1 VVIAESPEF
10 RRALAMVERVAAS
23 DATILV
29 TGESGAGKEWIAR
42 HLHAASERRDRPF
55 VTVHCSAM
63 PSTLLESELF
73 GHVVGAFSGADRARA
88 GLLRQ
93 AAGGT
98 LVLDAI
104 ADLSLGTQAKLL
116 RVLQERCV
124 RPLGADEELPLEARV
139 IATTNR
145 NLETE
150 VAAHRFRE
158 DLYHRIHVIAI
169 DVPPLRARCEDILPL
184 AQQLMR
190 RAAWRSR
197 KPVRGL
203 TEDAA
208 RMLLE
213 HAWPG
218 NVRELENCIIH
229 AVAVCTGE
237 LIGPSD
243 LPPRVR
249 PLPPIGCIPEL
260 ASLAEMRARY
270 LRQAVALCRGNKS
283 MAARLLDIDRRT
295 ISSVLAA
302 RAGSC
307 VASGPGHA
315 GHPGGG

>member
-1 VVIAESPEF
+1 VVIAESPAF
-10 RRALAMVERVAAS
+10 QRALAMVERVAPS

-42 HLHAASERRDRPF
+42 QIHLASERRDRPF

-73 GHVVGAFSGADRARA
+73 GHVVGAFSGADRDRA

-116 RVLQERCV
+116 RVLQERRV

-145 NLETE
+145 DLEAE
-150 VAAHRFRE
+150 VDAQRFRE

-169 DVPPLRARCEDILPL
+169 EVPPLRARGDDILPL
-184 AQQLMR
+184 AQLLLR

-208 RMLLE
+208 RILLE
-213 HAWPG
+213 HSWPG
-218 NVRELENCIIH
+218 NVRELENSIVH

-237 LIGPSD
+237 LIVPQD

-249 PLPPIGCIPEL
+249 PTQAIAGLPEL
-260 ASLAEMRARY
+260 APLAEMRARY
-270 LRQAVALCRGNKS
+270 LRQALALCHGNKS

-295 ISSVLAA
+295 ISNLLAA
-302 RAGSC
+302 RTGSC
-307 VASGPGHA
+307 VASRAGHA